1 MASGTHFPTGPE
13 VCANHGCRA
22 RSRRWPGS
30 THFLKAAWPAMPA
43 TATGPI
49 AGKHQG
55 CRRTCASARS
65 VRGRSGTPP
74 ALPRPPELAQLPT
87 GLIHQP
93 WRAAPLELK
102 GAGVELGTTYPGHRS
117 QGGPRTRAESLCE
130 GARDV
135 STPRHPLYTPANP
148 AIVASLTTLGDD
160 MDDEKPDLEPMPDA
174 MSSVTEAPK
183 EAKPAVK
190 KRRKTAAKKV
200 AKKGSAEEESQEGEE
215 GCQEVRGEKVGQEN
229 RQESRQEN
237 REESCQEKEGQEV
250 EALDSDSTSPNQTR
264 RFSKRMLT
272 GMMP

>member
-160 MDDEKPDLEPMPDA
+160 MDDEKPDLEPMHDA

-200 AKKGSAEEESQEGEE
+200 AKKVAPKKKAKKAKKAAKKYAAKKSAKKTG
-215 GCQEVRGEKVGQEN
+215 K
-229 RQESRQEN
+229 
-237 REESCQEKEGQEV
+237 K
-250 EALDSDSTSPNQTR
+250 AAKKTAKKAAKKKKAKK
-264 RFSKRMLT
+264 SKR
-272 GMMP
+272 